1 MLAAS
6 LAAQTQVIV
15 PIGKQARAVVC
26 RQANSEVV
34 VETVRV
40 ESPRGREVM
49 IEMAACGVCHSDLSV
64 ANGTIPVPPP
74 VILGHEGAGVVV
86 EIGAGGVGLNVIQTC
101 SLNGAAMI
109 VAVDISA
116 EKLATAREFGAT
128 HNFNSTDQ
136 SNVVKAL
143 RALTNG
149 GADYSFECVG
159 RGDIVG
165 QAYGILR
172 KGGKAVVVG
181 VAAPKDTAAI
191 GVMSLTL
198 EERTLTGSY
207 LGSGQPRQD
216 FDRILSLYRGGKL
229 KLDELITRTY
239 RIDEAPA
246 AFRDLIAGRNARGV
260 ILF

>member
-1 MLAAS
+1 MTGFGAATRT
-6 LAAQTQVIV
+6 AQVQPGSI
-15 PIGKQARAVVC
+15 AVVF
-26 RQANSEVV
+26 
-34 VETVRV
+34 
-40 ESPRGREVM
+40 
-49 IEMAACGVCHSDLSV
+49 
-64 ANGTIPVPPP
+64 
-74 VILGHEGAGVVV
+74 
-86 EIGAGGVGLNVIQTC
+86 GAGGVGLNVIQTC
-101 SLNGAAMI
+101 ASNGAAMI
-109 VAVDISA
+109 VAVDISP
-116 EKLATAREFGAT
+116 EKLETARQFGAT
-128 HNFNSTDQ
+128 HLFNSTGQ
-136 SNVVKAL
+136 PEVVKAL

-181 VAAPKDTAAI
+181 VAAPKDTATI
-191 GVMSLTL
+191 GPMSLTL

-207 LGSGQPRQD
+207 LGSGQPRVD
-216 FDRILSLYRGGKL
+216 FDRILSLYACGRL

-239 RIDEAPA
+239 RIDEAPT